1 MLGGIV
7 MTKDQEGE
15 SPLNKTDKSNTYSM
29 NRGLELLM
37 RNKKR
42 REREPKTF
50 QLKFG
55 KMLSLFNREIHFF
68 LDLQLDLRKSISR
81 RK

>member
-1 MLGGIV
+1 MTRDLEGGR
-7 MTKDQEGE
+7 
-15 SPLNKTDKSNTYSM
+15 SPLNRKDKDNSYSM

-42 REREPKTF
+42 REKVPKTF

-55 KMLSLFNREIHFF
+55 KMVSLFSREIHFF
-68 LDLQLDLRKSISR
+68 LDIQLDFKKVTSR

>member
-1 MLGGIV
+1 MTRGQGG
-7 MTKDQEGE
+7 GR
-15 SPLNKTDKSNTYSM
+15 SPLNKTDKDKPYSM

-37 RNKKR
+37 RNKTR
-42 REREPKTF
+42 REKEPKTF

-55 KMLSLFNREIHFF
+55 KMVSLLGREIHFF
-68 LDLQLDLRKSISR
+68 LDLQLNFKKVISR